1 MCPRH
6 QHLISAADV
15 SPPAAPRARQQ
26 GGSSVEAGVQAGPP
40 AVHHY
45 LAHPTLDAVFNSAPA
60 PTPHHPR
67 LGGLSGHL
75 SRDRVDLATSS
86 VIDLMRRQLLLTEQ
100 QMQSQKALY
109 KSFCRSL
116 EQAQNKRVDRH
127 EESHEKII
135 IGRSNRPEKLTFDE
149 ALRQVKEEMRRQE
162 EDMKA
167 HLPVSV
173 EKRSKKSHKKK
184 SKTESLHSSSK
195 NLTVNSIQ
203 EESIPS
209 PTVKENIE
217 TYETDFEEDSEIH
230 TETFRSH
237 ST

>member
-15 SPPAAPRARQQ
+15 SPAAAPRPRQQ
-26 GGSSVEAGVQAGPP
+26 GGSCVEAGVQAGPP

-45 LAHPTLDAVFNSAPA
+45 LTNPTLDAVFNSAPA
-60 PTPHHPR
+60 APHHPR
-67 LGGLSGHL
+67 LGGHL
-75 SRDRVDLATSS
+75 SRDTVDLATSS

-116 EQAQNKRVDRH
+116 EQTQNKRVDRH

-135 IGRSNRPEKLTFDE
+135 FGRSKRPEKLTFDE

-184 SKTESLHSSSK
+184 SKTESLHSSNK

-203 EESIPS
+203 EESIPT
-209 PTVKENIE
+209 PTVKENVE

>member
-60 PTPHHPR
+60 PHPR
-67 LGGLSGHL
+67 LGGH
-75 SRDRVDLATSS
+75 RVDLATSS

-116 EQAQNKRVDRH
+116 EQTQNKRVDRH

-173 EKRSKKSHKKK
+173 EKRYKKSHKKK